1 MRNKKGQ
8 VIFELAMMIPLFA
21 ILFFFAIDATRILS
35 AQWELDQLA
44 RTAARIANITGASYD
59 RNDRAAIMQAYKVT
73 CSSYNAYL
81 SQKQGVADLR
91 IPAFQDGCTGGY
103 EDKSDYF
110 RIAAH
115 NVHASEIRNNLNE
128 DPNRWEYA
136 NIQATVCGTTKVT
149 MPKLTINGKQ
159 VTIWGT
165 LQNGEKKMCTTYNTA
180 FSKIKNKN

>member
-1 MRNKKGQ
+1 MKNEKGQ
-8 VIFELAMMIPLFA
+8 IIFELAIMIPFFA
-21 ILFFFAIDATRILS
+21 ILFFFAIDATRIIS

-59 RNDRAAIMQAYKVT
+59 KNDRAAVQQAYKVT
-73 CSSYNAYL
+73 CSSYNAYV
-81 SQKQGVADLR
+81 SQRNGTADLR
-91 IPAFQDGCTGGY
+91 IPAFQDCSGGY
-103 EDKSDYF
+103 EDKSEYF

-128 DPNRWEYA
+128 DPNKWEYA
-136 NIQATVCGTTKVT
+136 NIQVTVCGTAKIT
-149 MPKLTINGKQ
+149 MPKIKLKNQ
-159 VTIWGT
+159 ELTIWGT